1 MKRLSCHGEVV
12 LLSRSLLV
20 RALSSAA
27 LASVATAAVAAMQPD
42 TNTKPQ
48 PAPIA
53 NTIPD
58 PKDVAFPGT
67 IQLKVDATDT
77 ARGIVRVT
85 ETIPVAQAGPLVLLY
100 PKWIPGHHSP
110 SGPISKLAGLNF
122 TGNGQTIPWKRDM
135 VDVNAFHID
144 VPAGVT
150 SVTATFQFLSAT
162 ANAQGGIMMT
172 PDMLNLK
179 WDNVSLYPAGYFVR
193 NIPFQA
199 SVTYPQGFQ
208 SATALIPGLSGSQV
222 DYPVTDY
229 ETLVDSPAMAG
240 RYIRSE
246 VLSPKVRLDVM
257 ADRPDQIE
265 IKPEQLQPH
274 KNLVTQAVKL
284 FGAEH
289 YDHYDFLFWLSD
301 TMGGSGLEHHRSS
314 EDGTG
319 ADYFTDWEG
328 SIRDRN
334 LLPHEYTHSWDGKY
348 RRGADLW
355 TPDYRQPMGDS
366 LLWVYEGQTQYWG
379 YVLQARSG
387 LVSKADTLD
396 QLAAT
401 AAYYDTSHGKDWRS
415 VEDTTN
421 DPTIAE
427 RSPKGWRDY
436 QWSEDYYEAGKLV
449 WLDADQLIREKTG
462 GKKSLDDF
470 AHLFFG
476 MRDGDWGTLP
486 YTFDEVVATLNK
498 VMPYDWATFLDTRI
512 KQVQNKQATGW
523 PTDWIARGGYKLVYT
538 DKAGAAWAAGDKRA
552 KGMNLAYSVGLTVG
566 EGGKVSAV
574 SWDGPAFKAGVT
586 VGTQLLAVNGRAY
599 SNDELKAA
607 ITAAKGNSQPIQLL
621 IRQNDQMRTVPVQ
634 WNGGL
639 RYPHLEKVGKGETGI
654 DKLLEPKK

>member
-1 MKRLSCHGEVV
+1 
-12 LLSRSLLV
+12 LLSRSVFV
-20 RALSSAA
+20 RALSGAA
-27 LASVATAAVAAMQPD
+27 LLSVATAAVAAMQPD

-48 PAPIA
+48 PAPLPS
-53 NTIPD
+53 TIPD
-58 PKDVAFPGT
+58 PKDVAYPGT
-67 IQLKVDATDT
+67 IQLKVDASDT
-77 ARGIVRVT
+77 ARGIVQVT

-110 SGPISKLAGLNF
+110 SGPISKLAGLAF
-122 TGNGQTIPWKRDM
+122 TGNGQTIPWKRDI

-162 ANAQGGIMMT
+162 AGNQGGIMMT

-193 NIPFQA
+193 NIPVQA

-208 SATALIPGLSGSQV
+208 SATALIPGLSGAQV

-240 RYIRSE
+240 RYIKSE

-265 IKPEQLQPH
+265 IKPEQLQLH

-387 LVSKADTLD
+387 LVSKEDTLD

-401 AAYYDTSHGKDWRS
+401 AAYYDNSHGKDWRS

-512 KQVQNKQATGW
+512 RQVQNKQATGW

-566 EGGKVSAV
+566 EGGKISAV

-586 VGTQLLAVNGRAY
+586 AGTQLLAVNGRAY
-599 SNDELKAA
+599 SNDQLKAA
-607 ITAAKGNSQPIQLL
+607 ITAAKGSTQPIQLL

-639 RYPHLEKVGKGETGI
+639 RYPHLEKVGKGVTGI
-654 DKLLEPKK
+654 DRLLETKK